1 MDSQKILQYD
11 QPNQLEPVMPRE
23 EQLEPLLELA
33 SDLTRAATALGT
45 QTGPNV
51 HGELRVLLRS
61 MNSYYTNRIEGEHA
75 RPADIERAL
84 QQDFSANVDV
94 ARKQKLAVAHIET
107 EKYCQEQRGAVSAEA
122 VQSLYSEEALK
133 WLHERLFAGIKPED
147 LKLSDGSQMV
157 PGQLRGRQVAVGRH
171 EAPAF
176 AALPRFI
183 ERWGQG
189 YGRTRR
195 GEATVVA
202 AMASHHRLAW
212 IHPFLDGNGRVARL
226 HTHLVL
232 HAAGLTHGLWSPL
245 RGFARTETKYKALLQ
260 AADEHRRGDLD
271 GRGNLTEAGLVDW
284 TTYALEMCI
293 DQANF
298 MASMLNVEGMQGRI
312 EAALTYEES
321 AKKTGVRREALKPLH
336 YLFATQTELARADF
350 KTMTGLGDRVATDLL
365 SALLK
370 QGYLNTAS
378 AYGKVRFAIPRHA
391 LPFYFPDLW
400 PEAQKDAEPEAAPAE
415 MAPLLFSRT
424 RTNSKT
430 FTG

>member
-1 MDSQKILQYD
+1 
-11 QPNQLEPVMPRE
+11 MPRE

-51 HGELRVLLRS
+51 HGELRALLRS
-61 MNSYYTNRIEGEHA
+61 MNSYYTNRIEGEHT

-84 QQDFSANVDV
+84 QQDFSANADV
-94 ARKQKLAVAHIET
+94 ARKQRLAVAHIET
-107 EKYCQEQRGAVSAEA
+107 EKHCEEQLGAVSAEA

-133 WLHERLFAGIKPED
+133 WLHERLFAGLKPED
-147 LKLSDGSQMV
+147 LTLSDGSQMG
-157 PGQLRGRQVAVGRH
+157 PGRLRERQVAVGRH

-176 AALPRFI
+176 VALPRFM
-183 ERWGQG
+183 ERWGQV

-212 IHPFLDGNGRVARL
+212 IHPFPDGNGRVARL

-245 RGFARTETKYKALLQ
+245 RGFARTEGKYKALLQ

-298 MASMLNVEGMQGRI
+298 MAGMLNVEGMQGRI

-321 AKKTGVRREALKPLH
+321 AVKTGVRREALKPLH
-336 YLFATQTELARADF
+336 YLFATQTALARADF

-370 QGYLNTAS
+370 QGYLSTDS
-378 AYGKVRFAIPRHA
+378 AYGKVRFAIPRRA
-391 LPFYFPDLW
+391 LQFYFPDLW
-400 PEAQKDAEPEAAPAE
+400 PEAQKDAEPQAASAE
-415 MAPLLFSRT
+415 LAPTLFGRA
-424 RTNSKT
+424 RSKS
-430 FTG
+430 